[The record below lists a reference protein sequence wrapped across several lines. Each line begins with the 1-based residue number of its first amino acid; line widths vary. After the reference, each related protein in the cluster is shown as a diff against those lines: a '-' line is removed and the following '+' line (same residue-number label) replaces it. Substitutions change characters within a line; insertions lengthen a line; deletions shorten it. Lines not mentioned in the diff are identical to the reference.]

1 MELNQLRIQHTK
13 ERGYH
18 CARYN
23 TGGRCTLPQTHKL
36 NGGKALPGWKNMV
49 LRHKTSVKLETTCHH
64 WPIKTLAPGAN
75 TDTTMWIFAR
85 LVSKQMLTTTLD
97 IMVKHIG
104 AWVKTDKAHS
114 KDFKV
119 VSFMFMNDI
128 QKAKSVDD
136 YQKKSPGFLHKHFE
150 QRLKGSSKFS
160 YFQYTCPV
168 GHTLTASR

>member
-1 MELNQLRIQHTK
+1 
-13 ERGYH
+13 
-18 CARYN
+18 
-23 TGGRCTLPQTHKL
+23 
-36 NGGKALPGWKNMV
+36 
-49 LRHKTSVKLETTCHH
+49 
-64 WPIKTLAPGAN
+64 
-75 TDTTMWIFAR
+75 
-85 LVSKQMLTTTLD
+85 MLTTTLD

-136 YQKKSPGFLHKHFE
+136 YQKKSLGFLHKHFE